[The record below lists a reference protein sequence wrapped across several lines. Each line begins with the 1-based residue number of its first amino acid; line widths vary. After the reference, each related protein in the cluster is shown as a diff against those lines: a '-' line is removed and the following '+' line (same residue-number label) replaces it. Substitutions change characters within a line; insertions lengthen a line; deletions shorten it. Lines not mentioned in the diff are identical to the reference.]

1 MKTTLSDDINEI
13 KGEITKTVSHGRVY
27 NFFRKLFGIRDD
39 MMDNAEIQQMMED
52 NTVISGSN
60 MWILIMA
67 IFIAS
72 IGLNVNSTAV
82 IIGAML
88 ISPLMSGILT
98 MGYSLATFDLTLL
111 RKAFTR
117 FGIQVIISLIA
128 STLYFA
134 ISPLNVAT
142 SEMIARTSPTLWD
155 VLIALFGGIAGRK
168 IAC

>member
-72 IGLNVNSTAV
+72 IGLNGNC
-82 IIGAML
+82 
-88 ISPLMSGILT
+88 
-98 MGYSLATFDLTLL
+98 
-111 RKAFTR
+111 R
-117 FGIQVIISLIA
+117 FH
-128 STLYFA
+128 
-134 ISPLNVAT
+134 
-142 SEMIARTSPTLWD
+142 SE
-155 VLIALFGGIAGRK
+155 G
-168 IAC
+168 C

>member
-1 MKTTLSDDINEI
+1 MKTKLSSDIDINEI
-13 KGEITKTVSHGRVY
+13 KSEITKTVSHGRAY

-88 ISPLMSGILT
+88 ISPLT
-98 MGYSLATFDLTLL
+98 
-111 RKAFTR
+111 
-117 FGIQVIISLIA
+117 
-128 STLYFA
+128 
-134 ISPLNVAT
+134 VAT
-142 SEMIARTSPTLWD
+142 SEMIARTSPTLWN
-155 VLIALFGGIAGRK
+155 VLIALFGGIAGGRYVK
-168 IAC
+168 NIAEK

>member
-1 MKTTLSDDINEI
+1 
-13 KGEITKTVSHGRVY
+13 
-27 NFFRKLFGIRDD
+27 

-88 ISPLMSGILT
+88 ISPLT
-98 MGYSLATFDLTLL
+98 
-111 RKAFTR
+111 
-117 FGIQVIISLIA
+117 
-128 STLYFA
+128 
-134 ISPLNVAT
+134 VAT
-142 SEMIARTSPTLWD
+142 SEMIARTSPTLWN
-155 VLIALFGGIAGRK
+155 VLIALFGGIAGGGNVSSAGK
-168 IAC
+168 ADG